1 LRESRRSFFSRP
13 ERIDSSFFFSSFTVL
28 RSLDSGSLP
37 QAFRA
42 YVGLIDYIKLVYR
55 DTDAAK
61 NGNEGVGIVA
71 LTSHL
76 VGMANSAWSS
86 LVKVLSKYVRT
97 LHPIPFPSKD

>member
-13 ERIDSSFFFSSFTVL
+13 ERIDSSFF
-28 RSLDSGSLP
+28 
-37 QAFRA
+37 FRA